1 MLHAVVREHLGSF
14 LRHAEESYARAL
26 PVYVRRAFERYLRCG
41 IPEHGFLRLR
51 CEACSLDHVVA
62 FSCKERGTCPSC
74 AGRMMANTAAH
85 LVDRVLP
92 NVPIRQWVLSL
103 PHALRALAARHPQ
116 LVNAI
121 DKILYRAVERWM
133 HRVAGPKEGRAGAVT
148 FVQRFGGSLNLHVH
162 FHVLFLEGL
171 FTRTGQGAPV
181 FHPAFAPTRADLMTV
196 LLQVQAGVAR
206 WLATHPLGREE
217 DLDADAL
224 VGCAQVA
231 VQQGLFDHLEG
242 HADDGKADRDEPRP
256 DGRAS
261 VSLEGFNLH
270 AAVRIGADDDVARE
284 RLVRYCA
291 RPPFALHR
299 LSVLPDGRIAY
310 QLQHPRKNAT
320 HRILQP
326 VELLA
331 RIAALVPPPRHP
343 FLRYHGVLAPSSR
356 WRSAIVPRGV
366 RGVRAPARPTHPEP
380 TEPAQPRK
388 TEEPTSSTRPL
399 PRQAPLNP
407 ERGIPPA
414 RPPTVLASPPVAGRA
429 PFATITEPHHARA
442 LHGTL
447 LATSPR
453 MEWSKLLRRTFAED
467 VLVCPRCQGRMRL
480 VAAVQNAAEAARFL
494 SAVAERSQP
503 RPSGTRAE
511 DECEYDDC
519 PSAPPDD

>member
-1 MLHAVVREHLGSF
+1 VLHAVVREHLGAF
-14 LRHAEESYARAL
+14 LRHTEESYARAL
-26 PVYVRRAFERYLRCG
+26 PLYVRRAFDRYLRCG

-51 CEACSLDHVVA
+51 CDACSLDHVVA

-92 NVPIRQWVLSL
+92 DVPIRQWVLSL
-103 PHALRALAARHPQ
+103 PHPLRALAARHPQ
-116 LVNAI
+116 FVSAI

-133 HRVAGPKEGRAGAVT
+133 QRAAGPKEGRAGAVT

-171 FTRTGQGAPV
+171 FTRTGEGAPI
-181 FHPAFAPTRADLMTV
+181 FHPAFAPTRADLTTV

-206 WLATHPLGREE
+206 WLSTHPLGREE

-242 HADDGKADRDEPRP
+242 HADDGEADQAEPRH
-256 DGRAS
+256 DGKAS
-261 VSLEGFNLH
+261 VAFEGFNLH

-310 QLQHPRKNAT
+310 QLQHPRRNAT

-331 RIAALVPPPRHP
+331 RIAALIPPPRHP

-366 RGVRAPARPTHPEP
+366 RGKASPPPREAERPMTVAP
-380 TEPAQPRK
+380 
-388 TEEPTSSTRPL
+388 SSPGPPSDAHRYSP
-399 PRQAPLNP
+399 PPP
-407 ERGIPPA
+407 ERAARTPPSSA
-414 RPPTVLASPPVAGRA
+414 VLASPPLAGRA
-429 PFATITEPHHARA
+429 SFATITESHHARV
-442 LHGTL
+442 LHGAL

-453 MEWSKLLRRTFAED
+453 VEWSKLLRRTFAED
-467 VLVCPRCQGRMRL
+467 VLVCPRCEGRMRL

-494 SAVAERSQP
+494 AAVAERSQP
-503 RPSGTRAE
+503 RPSGARAA
-511 DECEYDDC
+511 DEYDDC
-519 PSAPPDD
+519 YHDPPDD